1 MPAIKAIS
9 IDQLPPDAWR
19 ALVGATDGDGDPL
32 SLYRHVGVV
41 HRCVKIRAKSVQGM
55 PLALYRGKTD
65 ISEQPDGLIELQ
77 RVRRLL
83 YLAEASL
90 CIYGRAH
97 ALKERGVLTNE
108 PRLRWVASPGL
119 TPRYD
124 DRRGL
129 IDFERHAGE
138 GPSRRLKPDEVWS
151 VWLQDPAADVG
162 ADVSP
167 VAVALRAGGVLED
180 LDTFLERFFEGG
192 AIKAT
197 LLRVK
202 TIASEGEKKKLEA
215 WWKKTLRG
223 VKNAF
228 NAAAVSADVEPVV
241 IGDSLKDTVNPQLSE
256 QKTMDVLTAMEVPAS
271 LVLANA
277 ANYATAERD
286 ALNFYTQC
294 VIPEADAIRDALNE
308 QFYGA
313 RGLELVTL
321 PGRLEVFQA
330 AELAKAASLN
340 PLTGDVPVLTQ
351 SEARQRLDLPPLAPD
366 SEEAKRLELSAMLTL
381 AQQAKD
387 LGYSLGEVAALV
399 GLPAPQEAAPAPVII
414 EQAPPALPAP
424 QEPQEPQEPT
434 PEAQR
439 ALDLDKWRRK
449 ALRRLE
455 RGQRPACEFES
466 PWIDPDT
473 AAEIGHA
480 LSHAADLAGVKA
492 AFKVREPGEGLTD
505 QERALYEA
513 LGPLLARWGGRAVA
527 ALLAGDSFDE
537 AGFSSALRGL
547 LLGELAGVAMAT
559 LGDLAE
565 AIGPEFD
572 EAILATEASRWARQY
587 TFDLV
592 TGLTGRT
599 RDLIATATASYLETP
614 GMTRAQVEALLS
626 GAFGPRRAEAIAVT
640 EITRAASAATTVY
653 QQQLA
658 AAGLAFERV
667 WRTVGESGVC
677 PICEPLDGKPEAD
690 WAEQH
695 PAGPPAHPKCRCGT
709 TLRRVRP

>member
-19 ALVGATDGDGDPL
+19 ALVGSADGDGDPL
-32 SLYRHVGVV
+32 ALYRRVGVV
-41 HRCVKIRAKSVQGM
+41 HRCVKIRAKSVQSM

-65 ISEQPDGLIELQ
+65 ISELPDGLVELQ

-97 ALKERGVLTNE
+97 ALKERGPLTGE

-119 TPRYD
+119 APKYD

-129 IDFERHAGE
+129 VGFERRTGE
-138 GPSRRLKPDEVWS
+138 AAARTLKPEEVWS
-151 VWLQDPAADVG
+151 VWLQDPANDVG

-202 TIASEGEKKKLEA
+202 TIANEGEKKKLEA

-241 IGDSLKDTVNPQLSE
+241 IGDSLTDTVNPELSE

-286 ALNFYTQC
+286 ALNFYTLC
-294 VIPEADAIRDALNE
+294 VIPEAEAIRDALNE
-308 QFYGA
+308 QFFA
-313 RGLELVTL
+313 DRGLELVTL
-321 PGRLEVFQA
+321 PERLEVFQA
-330 AELAKAASLN
+330 AELEKAAALN
-340 PLTGDVPVLTQ
+340 SLTGDVPTLTQ
-351 SEARQRLDLPPLAPD
+351 SEARQRLNLAPLAAD
-366 SEEAKRLELSAMLTL
+366 SEEARRLELSAMLSL
-381 AQQAKD
+381 AQQARD
-387 LGYSLGEVAALV
+387 LGYPLEQVAALV
-399 GLPAPQEAAPAPVII
+399 GLPAPELPAPAPIII
-414 EQAPPALPAP
+414 EQTPPALEAPEPA
-424 QEPQEPQEPT
+424 QEPT

-439 ALDLDKWRRK
+439 ALDLDRWRRK

-455 RGQRPACEFES
+455 RGQRPACEFAS

-473 AAEIGHA
+473 AAEIAHA
-480 LSHAADLAGVKA
+480 LAHAGDLTAVKA
-492 AFKVREPGEGLTD
+492 AFKAREPGEGLTD

-513 LGPLLARWGGRAVA
+513 LGPLLARWGTRAVT
-527 ALLAGDSFDE
+527 ALLSGESFDE
-537 AGFSSALRGL
+537 AGFSAALRGL
-547 LLGELAGVAMAT
+547 LLGELAGVAMAA

-587 TFDLV
+587 TFELV

-599 RDLIATATASYLETP
+599 RELIATATASYLETP

-626 GAFGPRRAEAIAVT
+626 GAFGARRAEAIAVT

-658 AAGLAFERV
+658 AAGLTFERV
-667 WRTVGESGVC
+667 WRTVSESSVC
-677 PICEPLDGKPEAD
+677 PICEPLDGKGENE

-695 PAGPPAHPKCRCGT
+695 PAGPPAHPKCRCAT
-709 TLRRVRP
+709 TLRRVTP